1 MTSPH
6 AALWFNKY
14 ENMFVIGVEPN
25 PYNYQR
31 LLDGENGINDYKVV
45 VNESAVKLNNETLCN
60 YIEKGN
66 YFFPI
71 EAAVDNV
78 DNVCKKTFYCTSMLN
93 TGCSSLH
100 KPIDGAA
107 GLNGVT
113 TESEVD
119 VNVISLKMILDEFP
133 WDRIPAIELLKTDT
147 QANDLNVIK
156 SCKEYLKNI
165 CFVHSEYYAHSVYEG
180 EKSKN
185 ECFAEFDTFMKEN
198 NFKCYYNSGTDQNP
212 TCTQCYTCTSTEYET
227 TACTS
232 ALPTLEVLYTL
243 HSPLKWGPKPPLVSG
258 NNEPQHVDQ
267 RGWSP
272 C

>member
-1 MTSPH
+1 MKDINLNYKVPSNITKVRIDIGMCMTSPH

-31 LLDGENGINDYKVV
+31 LLDGDNGINDYKVV
-45 VNESAVKLNNETLCN
+45 VNESVVKLNNETLCN
-60 YIEKGN
+60 YIERGN

-71 EAAVDNV
+71 EAAIDNV
-78 DNVCKKTFYCTSMLN
+78 DNICKKTFYCTSMLN

-133 WDRIPAIELLKTDT
+133 WDRIPVIELLKTDT

-180 EKSKN
+180 EKSQN
-185 ECFAEFDTFMKEN
+185 ECFAEFDKFMKEN
-198 NFKCYYNSGTDQNP
+198 NFKCYYRSGTDVSYVNTNLIQYIIENGVVNDV
-212 TCTQCYTCTSTEYET
+212 
-227 TACTS
+227 
-232 ALPTLEVLYTL
+232 LEFPNGYNYL
-243 HSPLKWGPKPPLVSG
+243 
-258 NNEPQHVDQ
+258 
-267 RGWSP
+267 
-272 C
+272 

>member
-1 MTSPH
+1 MKDINLNYKVPNNIRKVRIDIGMCMTSPH
-6 AALWFNKY
+6 GALWFNKY

-25 PYNYQR
+25 PYNYER

-45 VNESAVKLNNETLCN
+45 VNEYAVKLNNETLCN

-71 EAAVDNV
+71 EVAIDNV
-78 DNVCKKTFYCTSMLN
+78 DDVCKKTFYCTSMLN

-100 KPIDGAA
+100 KPIDGAP

-133 WDRIPAIELLKTDT
+133 WHRIPAIELLKTDT

-180 EKSKN
+180 EKSQN
-185 ECFAEFDTFMKEN
+185 ECFAEFDKFMKEN
-198 NFKCYYNSGTDQNP
+198 NFKCYYRSGTDVSYVNTNLIQYIIENDVVNDV
-212 TCTQCYTCTSTEYET
+212 
-227 TACTS
+227 
-232 ALPTLEVLYTL
+232 LEFPNGYNYL
-243 HSPLKWGPKPPLVSG
+243 
-258 NNEPQHVDQ
+258 
-267 RGWSP
+267 
-272 C
+272 